1 MFSVRVAETAAS
13 GDVAPIHMAVAGK
26 ARWRDWRMRRFYVPN
41 TNLSG
46 SCVQILRGGGRN
58 CFSRGQGTVGGCV
71 QSSHIYKNG
80 RFTVRRPGRGRPQ
93 RGGLSMETSQY

>member
-1 MFSVRVAETAAS
+1 MARGTTEAARLGATWRCQVMFSVRVAETAAS

-46 SCVQILRGGGRN
+46 SCVQILR
-58 CFSRGQGTVGGCV
+58 
-71 QSSHIYKNG
+71 
-80 RFTVRRPGRGRPQ
+80 
-93 RGGLSMETSQY
+93 